1 MVRMAVPIVVVQ
13 VGLMA
18 MGTVDTIMVGHQ
30 SATALASAALGNLFL
45 FAVLVF
51 GMGGLLALDPVIAQA
66 VGASDEPAVA
76 RGMQR
81 GLLLAVIVTIPTS
94 LLLLP
99 GEPVLTALRQPPE
112 IIPTAARYAWA
123 SIPGV
128 FPFFA
133 FIVLRQSLQ
142 AMGRLAPIVAT
153 IVVANL
159 IHVVLNWM
167 LIFGRLGFP
176 ELGAVGAAIASSI
189 SRWIM
194 AVMMLVVGWP
204 VLRGHLLP
212 VRRETLLLRPLLKMA
227 TLGVPIGLQYALEM
241 GAFTVVALLMGQIG
255 AIQMAA
261 HQVAIN
267 LAALTFMV
275 PLGVS
280 GAAAVLIGQA
290 VGRGDSLGARRSA
303 TAALALGGAF
313 MSVTALVFL
322 AFPDTLARVYTAD
335 RGVIAIAVMLLP
347 IAGVFQVFDGLQ
359 VVSIGVLRGAGDTR
373 TPMIIAA
380 FGYWAIGLP
389 VSAYLGFRAGM
400 GAAGLWWGLVAG
412 LATVAVTLVIRVRL
426 RVRRELHR
434 VLIDEEQPGL
444 AAAAAD

>member
-1 MVRMAVPIVVVQ
+1 MAIPIVVVQ
-13 VGLMA
+13 VGLMM

-66 VGASDEPAVA
+66 VGAGDDSAVA

-81 GLLLAVIVTIPTS
+81 GLLLAAIVTIPTS

-99 GEPVLTALRQPPE
+99 GEAVLTALRQPSE

-142 AMGRLAPIVAT
+142 AMGRLAPIVTT

-159 IHVVLNWM
+159 INVVLNWV

-194 AVMMLVVGWP
+194 ALMMLAVGWP
-204 VLRGHLLP
+204 MLRTHLLP
-212 VRRETLLLRPLLKMA
+212 VRRETLRLGPLLRMA
-227 TLGVPIGLQYALEM
+227 ALGVPIGFQYALEM
-241 GAFTVVALLMGQIG
+241 GAFTVVALLVGHIG
-255 AIQMAA
+255 AVQMAA

-280 GAAAVLIGQA
+280 GAAAVLVGQA
-290 VGRGDSLGARRSA
+290 VGRGDAAAARRSA
-303 TAALALGGAF
+303 GAALLIGVAF
-313 MSVTALVFL
+313 MCITALAFL
-322 AFPDTLARVYTAD
+322 SFPTAFARIYTTD
-335 RGVIAIAVMLLP
+335 PVVIGIAVVLLP

-359 VVSIGVLRGAGDTR
+359 VVSIGVLRGVGDTR
-373 TPMIIAA
+373 APMVIAA
-380 FGYWAIGLP
+380 FGYWIIGLP

-412 LATVAVTLVIRVRL
+412 LASVALILMVRVRL
-426 RVRRELHR
+426 RVSGELRR
-434 VLIDEEQPGL
+434 VVIDDDQPAL
-444 AAAAAD
+444 AVAVAD